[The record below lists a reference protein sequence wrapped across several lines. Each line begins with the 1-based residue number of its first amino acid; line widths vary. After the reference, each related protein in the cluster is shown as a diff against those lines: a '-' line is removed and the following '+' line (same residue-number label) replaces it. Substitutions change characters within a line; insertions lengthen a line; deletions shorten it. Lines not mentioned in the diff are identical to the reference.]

1 MTQRPS
7 TTPRYTPTSGGPAS
21 GTPARRPAARRLL
34 TVTALAA
41 AAALTLAGCGTT
53 ESADAGSSS
62 GSGEQITLTDGTG
75 AEITLDGPAT
85 TVVGTEWNVVEDLVA
100 LGVEPVGVADVK
112 GYTEWDSAVPLT
124 NEPTDIGTRGEP
136 SLDTVASLAPD
147 LIVATDGLSAD
158 AVTQLKEIAPVLQ
171 VTSADASRQIEHSMD
186 NLDLI
191 AKATGTEDKAT
202 EVKKQFT
209 DAVASGKQA
218 LADAGLA
225 GTPFAFADGYVDAGQ
240 VSIRPY
246 AQGSLVADVTEELG
260 LTNAWTVEG
269 DEAYG
274 LATTD
279 VEGLTQLPA
288 DVRFLYID
296 NTAAGADD
304 PFAVSLASNAVWTS
318 LPFVQSGDVHRLD
331 DGIWMFGGPAA
342 MTAYVDS
349 LVSTLTK

>member
-1 MTQRPS
+1 
-7 TTPRYTPTSGGPAS
+7 
-21 GTPARRPAARRLL
+21 
-34 TVTALAA
+34 
-41 AAALTLAGCGTT
+41 
-53 ESADAGSSS
+53 
-62 GSGEQITLTDGTG
+62 
-75 AEITLDGPAT
+75 
-85 TVVGTEWNVVEDLVA
+85 
-100 LGVEPVGVADVK
+100 
-112 GYTEWDSAVPLT
+112 
-124 NEPTDIGTRGEP
+124 
-136 SLDTVASLAPD
+136 
-147 LIVATDGLSAD
+147 
-158 AVTQLKEIAPVLQ
+158 
-171 VTSADASRQIEHSMD
+171 MD

-202 EVKKQFT
+202 EVKKEFT
-209 DAVASGKQA
+209 DAVEAGKQA

-225 GTPFAFADGYVDAGQ
+225 GQPFAFADGYVDAGQ

-246 AQGSLVADVTEELG
+246 AKGSLVADVTEELG

-288 DVRFLYID
+288 DVQFLYID